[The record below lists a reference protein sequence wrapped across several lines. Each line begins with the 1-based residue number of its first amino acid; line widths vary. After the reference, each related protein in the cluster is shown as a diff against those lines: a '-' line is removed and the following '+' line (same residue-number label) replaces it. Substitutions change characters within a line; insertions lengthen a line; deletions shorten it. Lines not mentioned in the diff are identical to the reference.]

1 MISVMKLGATLG
13 PEPEAGFAAAEGNS
27 GAVIPFRITVCAAR
41 GRYGVSMSRSPTSP
55 ADLPVR
61 VRRVTDPHDPALAAF
76 GQIQEASYYAPDTLI
91 PPEVFGHLLRGGSG
105 AREDRILVAET
116 PGHAGAGGEAL
127 GWEVLGGTVYS
138 LLPGPGDS
146 GGGDGAAF
154 NSFLGVSPA
163 AQGRGVGRALW
174 RHSLEDVRAAGL
186 AGMFADSVYGERQS
200 TEERAAEIRTGTDPV
215 TRRRALHALGL
226 RTVDVPYWQ
235 PVGGPDGGPLQDL
248 DLLYQPADARDTV
261 PLALVTA
268 TLRGYWR
275 GWLRQERA
283 EREALALAERAGHV
297 PQLRLRPATET
308 ASYWLTPAG
317 S

>member
-1 MISVMKLGATLG
+1 
-13 PEPEAGFAAAEGNS
+13 
-27 GAVIPFRITVCAAR
+27 
-41 GRYGVSMSRSPTSP
+41 MSRPSIAP
-55 ADLPVR
+55 ADLSVR

-91 PPEVFGHLLRGGSG
+91 PPEVFGHLLRGASG

-116 PGHAGAGGEAL
+116 SGPSGPGG
-127 GWEVLGGTVYS
+127 EVLGGTVYS
-138 LLPGPGDS
+138 LLPGPDGRE
-146 GGGDGAAF
+146 GGGGAAF

-163 AQGRGVGRALW
+163 AQDRGVGRALS
-174 RHSLEDVRAAGL
+174 RQVLEDVRAAGL

-200 TEERAAEIRTGTDPV
+200 TEERAAEARTGTDPV

-248 DLLYQPADARDTV
+248 DLLYQPVAQSDTV

-268 TLRGYWR
+268 TLRGYWS
-275 GWLRQERA
+275 GWLGQERA
-283 EREALALAERAGHV
+283 AHEAEALAERAGHV
-297 PQLRLRPATET
+297 PALRLRPATET
-308 ASYWLTPAG
+308 ASYWRP

>member
-1 MISVMKLGATLG
+1 M
-13 PEPEAGFAAAEGNS
+13 
-27 GAVIPFRITVCAAR
+27 CAAR
-41 GRYGVSMSRSPTSP
+41 GRYGVSMSRSPVPP

-91 PPEVFGHLLRGGSG
+91 PPEVFGHLLRRTSG
-105 AREDRILVAET
+105 PREDRILVAET
-116 PGHAGAGGEAL
+116 PGRAGSGGEVP

-138 LLPGPGDS
+138 LLRGPGE
-146 GGGDGAAF
+146 GGSGAAF

-163 AQGRGVGRALW
+163 AQGRGVGRAL
-174 RHSLEDVRAAGL
+174 SQQVLEDVRAAGL

-200 TEERAAEIRTGTDPV
+200 AQERAAEARTGTDPL

-268 TLRGYWR
+268 TLRGYWS
-275 GWLRQERA
+275 GWLGQERA
-283 EREALALAERAGHV
+283 AHEAEALAERAGHV
-297 PQLRLRPATET
+297 PTLRLRPATET
-308 ASYWLTPAG
+308 ASYWHR